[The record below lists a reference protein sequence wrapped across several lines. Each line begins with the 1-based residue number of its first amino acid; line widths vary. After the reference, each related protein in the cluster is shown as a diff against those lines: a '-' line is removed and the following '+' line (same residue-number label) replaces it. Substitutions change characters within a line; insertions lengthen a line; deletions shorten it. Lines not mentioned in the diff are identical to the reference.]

1 LAEVEPSSWNKA
13 KAWAKWWNRPRIV
26 KMFTKSFKEMS
37 DADWE
42 LAPKTTNAV
51 EAHNKI
57 SNSSHSSLLNVNLE
71 HWYRVDRGH
80 CYDTIAAAAG
90 IPIGVPLETRE
101 KKNAA
106 RRRKRNKPKQQPSTE
121 ADPSLSEEASSDD
134 CSSKKKAKLDQGGPS
149 QVNDQTNEREKSSRG
164 KPMAEGDPY
173 IGKYVWILTGT
184 GTRCRAREEWLRAV
198 IQSKDSCNEEVGY
211 IAKFTGWRK
220 KNTVFIEDIL
230 DENVVRF
237 TDPCPG
243 DGLDA

>member
-1 LAEVEPSSWNKA
+1 
-13 KAWAKWWNRPRIV
+13 
-26 KMFTKSFKEMS
+26 MS

-106 RRRKRNKPKQQPSTE
+106 RRRKRNKPKQQLSTE
-121 ADPSLSEEASSDD
+121 KDPPFSEDVSSDD
-134 CSSKKKAKLDQGGPS
+134 CTSNKKAKLDQGGSS
-149 QVNDQTNEREKSSRG
+149 QVNDQPNERETTSRG
-164 KPMAEGDPY
+164 TLDDPY
-173 IGKYVWILTGT
+173 IGKSVWVLTET
-184 GTRCRAREEWLRAV
+184 GTRCRAREEWLQAV
-198 IQSKDSCNEEVGY
+198 IQSKDSSKGEFGY
-211 IAKFTGWRK
+211 IAKYKGWRK

-237 TDPCPG
+237 TDPCP
-243 DGLDA
+243 DGGLNA